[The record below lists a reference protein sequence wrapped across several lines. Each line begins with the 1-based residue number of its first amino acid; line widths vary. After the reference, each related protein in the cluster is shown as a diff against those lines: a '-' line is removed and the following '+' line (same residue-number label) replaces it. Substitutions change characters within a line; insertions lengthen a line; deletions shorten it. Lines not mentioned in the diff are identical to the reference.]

1 MSDLL
6 PLVAAVLGDQA
17 AVDALEEIQQLQQ
30 ALKLAR
36 AVEILHCA
44 PPRRE
49 EQRETN
55 NAQQQQQADNS
66 HRSSNNSNQQ
76 EQVVVYASGQF
87 QNGE

>member
-49 EQRETN
+49 EQ
-55 NAQQQQQADNS
+55 QQQQQADNS
-66 HRSSNNSNQQ
+66 HRNSNNANQQ

>member
-36 AVEILHCA
+36 AVEILL
-44 PPRRE
+44 
-49 EQRETN
+49 QS
-55 NAQQQQQADNS
+55 D
-66 HRSSNNSNQQ
+66 
-76 EQVVVYASGQF
+76 
-87 QNGE
+87 